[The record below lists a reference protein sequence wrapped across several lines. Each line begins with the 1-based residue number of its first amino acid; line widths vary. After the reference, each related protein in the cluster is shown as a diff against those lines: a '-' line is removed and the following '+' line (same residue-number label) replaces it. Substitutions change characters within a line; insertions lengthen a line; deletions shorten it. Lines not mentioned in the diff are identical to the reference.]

1 MMGGFWANIVNCC
14 GSKKEPI
21 ENVTSITTDNPSTV
35 IRDWRD
41 GPLAL
46 KPLENDQETKE
57 NARESVAVVPTN
69 NLSEMLNE
77 FPKVFVSKV
86 IVKHNPTPL
95 VFSGSF
101 DERPAAIKRIP
112 KTAKYNV
119 DQEVKLLKK
128 IDTYSHE
135 NLIRFF
141 CKLEDQKFNY
151 IVTEFYQH
159 SLEDYTKFN
168 TLRKLISIK
177 DILNQVTKAIDHL
190 KDLRIVKLNLNP
202 CDIHV
207 VTCLRISRVKLTNF
221 SNCDQIRSKADVD
234 YSKDILSLGYLFYFL
249 LTNGE
254 ILQKQETK
262 KMFKNLELL
271 YTKLK
276 TSDEALC
283 ATLMTNILNI
293 SITSNDQQPTAK
305 EILKHPYFWNAQETL
320 NFILEVYKRIESNEN
335 DELWQTVMK
344 GSHDVIG
351 VEGDWQLRIEEE
363 VLQELAAIRKTQ
375 MLRSSN
381 ENLTENKKVNIIHL
395 IRTIRNL
402 VTTQPTLE
410 EVQLINFIKFQ
421 NSHPRKSPA
430 LVKYMGTTP
439 EELRNYWLHKFPH
452 LITHLYSAVNMI

>member
-1 MMGGFWANIVNCC
+1 MMGGFWINLLNCC
-14 GSKKEPI
+14 GTKSEPKENI
-21 ENVTSITTDNPSTV
+21 TSSTTDNPSTI

-41 GPLAL
+41 GPLARR
-46 KPLENDQETKE
+46 PLENNQENE
-57 NARESVAVVPTN
+57 GNARESVTIVSTN

-86 IVKHNPTPL
+86 IVKHNPSPL

-119 DQEVKLLKK
+119 EQEVKLLKK

-141 CKLEDQKFNY
+141 CKLENQMFNY

-177 DILNQVTKAIDHL
+177 DILYQVTKAIDHL

-202 CDIHV
+202 CDIHI

-221 SNCDQIRSKADVD
+221 VNCQQIRSKADVD
-234 YSKDILSLGYLFYFL
+234 YSKDIGSLGYLFYFL
-249 LTNGE
+249 LSNGDV
-254 ILQKQETK
+254 LQKQETK
-262 KMFKNLELL
+262 KISKSLELL

-293 SITSNDQQPTAK
+293 NDTSDYQQPTAK

-335 DELWQTVMK
+335 EDVWKIVMK

-351 VEGDWQLRIEEE
+351 TEGDWQLRIEEE
-363 VLQELAAIRKTQ
+363 VLLELAAIKKTK
-375 MLRSSN
+375 MSKSSN
-381 ENLTENKKVNIIHL
+381 ENLTENKKNQKANIIHL

-402 VTTQPTLE
+402 VTTQSALNISSFKSVIIIFVNYRTVIQENL
-410 EVQLINFIKFQ
+410 QL
-421 NSHPRKSPA
+421 
-430 LVKYMGTTP
+430 
-439 EELRNYWLHKFPH
+439 
-452 LITHLYSAVNMI
+452 

>member
-1 MMGGFWANIVNCC
+1 MMGGFWDNILNCC
-14 GSKKEPI
+14 GTKRKPNEEVIAGPT
-21 ENVTSITTDNPSTV
+21 ENPSTI

-41 GPLAL
+41 GPLAV
-46 KPLENDQETKE
+46 ENGQSPRQESE
-57 NARESVAVVPTN
+57 ERVRDSVIPISTN
-69 NLSEMLNE
+69 SLCEMLNE
-77 FPKVFVSKV
+77 FPKVLVSQV

-112 KTAKYNV
+112 KTSKYNV
-119 DQEVKLLKK
+119 EQEVKVLKK

-159 SLEDYTKFN
+159 SLEDYTKFI
-168 TLRKLISIK
+168 TLKKLISIK

-190 KDLRIVKLNLNP
+190 KDLQIVKLNLNP
-202 CDIHV
+202 WDIHV

-221 SNCDQIRSKADVD
+221 KNCERIRSKDDVE
-234 YSKDILSLGYLFYFL
+234 YSNDILSLGYLFYFL

-254 ILQKQETK
+254 VLKDHETK
-262 KMFKNLELL
+262 KICKNLEML

-283 ATLMTNILNI
+283 ATLMTNILNVGN
-293 SITSNDQQPTAK
+293 TSNHKQPTAK

-320 NFILEVYKRIESNEN
+320 NFILEVYKRIESNDD
-335 DELWQTVMK
+335 DELWQIVMK
-344 GSHDVIG
+344 GSQDVIG
-351 VEGDWQLRIEEE
+351 IEGDWKIRIEEE
-363 VLQELAAIRKTQ
+363 VLLELAAIRKTQ
-375 MLRSSN
+375 MNSK
-381 ENLTENKKVNIIHL
+381 ENLTENNKNQKANIIHL

-402 VTTQPTLE
+402 V
-410 EVQLINFIKFQ
+410 
-421 NSHPRKSPA
+421 
-430 LVKYMGTTP
+430 
-439 EELRNYWLHKFPH
+439 
-452 LITHLYSAVNMI
+452 MIL